1 MSARSVF
8 TLLGAVALAVLLIS
22 ATALPRPDV
31 TRFDPSETID
41 GMVADDGPDGG
52 PDDPSSGDDDNWDKP
67 APGGH
72 PTLDDFG
79 ADGQRGWLG
88 PELPEEKPP
97 GLASYLRTQ
106 LRFALR
112 ACGIFFGLR

>member
-1 MSARSVF
+1 MSARSVLA
-8 TLLGAVALAVLLIS
+8 LLATVVLALFLLS
-22 ATALPRPDV
+22 ASAMSRPGV

-41 GMVADDGPDGG
+41 GIVADDGPDDG
-52 PDDPSSGDDDNWDKP
+52 PEDLPSGDDDNWDKP

-72 PTLDDFG
+72 PTLEEFG
-79 ADGQRGWLG
+79 ADGRRGPLS
-88 PELPEEKPP
+88 PELPGEKPS
-97 GLASYLRTQ
+97 GFVSALRFQ

>member
-22 ATALPRPDV
+22 ATALSRPDV

-41 GMVADDGPDGG
+41 GMVADDGPDDG
-52 PDDPSSGDDDNWDKP
+52 PEDLPSGDDDNWDKP

-72 PTLDDFG
+72 PTLEDFG

-88 PELPEEKPP
+88 PELPGEKSP
-97 GLASYLRTQ
+97 GLASCLRTQ

-112 ACGIFFGLR
+112 ACGIFFGIR